1 MRTLKVM
8 EKNDVEEVHN
18 AYFTEF
24 HRSLAYCNGVKR
36 QMKNSTISACIEMQE
51 PHEDSTK
58 RDGQRGSQNEAKK
71 KMSQQLLR
79 FIRGGECCC
88 NQAR

>member
-51 PHEDSTK
+51 QHEDSTK
-58 RDGQRGSQNEAKK
+58 RDGERGSQNQEKK
-71 KMSQQLLR
+71 KNEPTIITFYSRWRMLL
-79 FIRGGECCC
+79 
-88 NQAR
+88 